1 MSDMDKKTK
10 KLDEQQNVKNSYESM
25 TSEQLAEFVKNS
37 PKKTIVKGVVKTK
50 GKVALKN
57 LRVIGKSGLY
67 FVTGDIKDFLE
78 AIKNNAKKVIDYY
91 FECVCANSGV
101 KLMDLST
108 TKARI
113 EPYGVVRQNTFV
125 DDTAVVMMGA
135 VLNIGCKIGKKTMV
149 DMNAVVGS
157 NAKIGNF
164 CHIGAGAVIAGVLEP
179 VDATP
184 VVIEDNCLIGANSVV
199 LEGRRVGHDSIV
211 GAGAVVTKDIP
222 PFSVAVGCPAT
233 IKKRIDTKTLQKTQQ
248 NQKLYE

>member
-1 MSDMDKKTK
+1 LLKKGMKKIDETRLNASAFRDMD
-10 KLDEQQNVKNSYESM
+10 
-25 TSEQLAEFVKNS
+25 SEQLAEFVKNS
-37 PKKTIVKGVVKTK
+37 PKKTVIKGVIKTK
-50 GKVALKN
+50 GRVMFKN
-57 LRVIGKSGLY
+57 LKAIGKSGLY

-78 AIKNNAKKVIDYY
+78 TIKNNAKKIVDYY

-101 KLMDLST
+101 GLMDLST

-113 EPYGVVRQNTFV
+113 EPYGVVRQNCLV
-125 DDTAVVMMGA
+125 EDSAVVMMGA

-157 NAKIGNF
+157 NAVVGNC
-164 CHIGAGAVIAGVLEP
+164 CHIGAGAVLAGVLEP

-222 PFSVAVGCPAT
+222 PFSVAVGCPAVVT
-233 IKKRIDTKTLQKTQQ
+233 KKIDKKTQSKTQQ

>member
-1 MSDMDKKTK
+1 MKTIEK
-10 KLDEQQNVKNSYESM
+10 ELKVENSFNAF
-25 TSEQLAEFVKNS
+25 TSEQLADFVKNS
-37 PKKTIVKGVVKTK
+37 PKKTIIKGVVKTK
-50 GKVALKN
+50 GKVDFKN
-57 LRVIGKSGLY
+57 LRAIGKDGLY
-67 FVTGDIKDFLE
+67 FVTGDKKDFFDCLN
-78 AIKNNAKKVIDYY
+78 KNGKRILDFWY
-91 FECVCANSGV
+91 ECVCANSGV
-101 KLMDLST
+101 GLMDLST

-113 EPYGVVRQNTFV
+113 EPSSVIRQNAFV

-157 NAKIGNF
+157 NAQIGDF

-179 VDATP
+179 VGATP

-199 LEGRRVGHDSIV
+199 LEGCRVGNNSVV

-222 PFSVAVGCPAT
+222 PFSVAIGCPAVV
-233 IKKRIDTKTLQKTQQ
+233 KKRVDNETQSKTQQ